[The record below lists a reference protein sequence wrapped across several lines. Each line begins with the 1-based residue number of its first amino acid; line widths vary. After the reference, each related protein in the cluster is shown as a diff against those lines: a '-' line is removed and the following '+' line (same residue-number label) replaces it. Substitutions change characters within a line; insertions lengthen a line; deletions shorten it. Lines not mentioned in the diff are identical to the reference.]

1 VNFKNRNLSIF
12 VLRLKTMQEQCEKSA
27 HELLKQKAMVVDIDS
42 DLGKKLSVSRNKW
55 PWNDLQPILS
65 SSVKYAFQDLCLS
78 QASTTKSA

>member
-42 DLGKKLSVSRNKW
+42 DLGKKLSVSRNK
-55 PWNDLQPILS
+55 
-65 SSVKYAFQDLCLS
+65 
-78 QASTTKSA
+78 